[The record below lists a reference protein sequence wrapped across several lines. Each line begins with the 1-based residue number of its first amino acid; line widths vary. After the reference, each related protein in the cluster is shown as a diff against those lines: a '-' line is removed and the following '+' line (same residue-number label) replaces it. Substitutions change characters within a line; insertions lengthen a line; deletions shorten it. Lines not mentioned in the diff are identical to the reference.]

1 MLHYSAYVISLGYT
15 MMLRVVL
22 HQQKE
27 QNIISAGQE
36 NRSRTSVKHFFN
48 IGTVILEVNLINK
61 DATYSTWLNSNSTY
75 GRC

>member
-36 NRSRTSVKHFFN
+36 NRSRTSVKHFL
-48 IGTVILEVNLINK
+48 TLE
-61 DATYSTWLNSNSTY
+61 
-75 GRC
+75 R